1 MSEPNLHSGHRDRL
15 RNRYQS
21 QGLDGF
27 DDHNVL
33 ELLLCYAIPRKDVNE
48 LAHRLIRHF
57 GSLSA
62 VFDAELSELVAV
74 EGIGER
80 SATLIRLVID
90 LNRRYLIDKGRQQK
104 QISLAETRAAGEF
117 FLPYFY
123 GLTEERVYVAFLDDK
138 FRLLSCR
145 SLFEGGLNYAP
156 VSVRKLVECAITL
169 RATNLIIAHNHPAG
183 QALPSVEDRD
193 TTFALA
199 GALRAVELQLLDHII
214 VAGEEYISMEEYGYF
229 KPQTI
234 G

>member
-15 RNRYQS
+15 RSRYQK

-33 ELLLCYAIPRKDVNE
+33 ELLLCYAIPRKDVNA
-48 LAHRLIRHF
+48 LAHQLIRRF

-62 VFDAELSELVAV
+62 VFDAAPEDLMTV

-80 SATLIRLVID
+80 SATLIKLVID
-90 LNRRYLIDKGRQQK
+90 LNRRYLIEKGK
-104 QISLAETRAAGEF
+104 QRKQPCLSETRAAGEF

-123 GLTEERVYVAFLDDK
+123 GEKEERVYVAFLDDA

-145 SLFEGGLNYAP
+145 SLFEGGINYAP
-156 VSVRKLVECAITL
+156 VSVRKLVECAISL

-193 TTFALA
+193 TTIALA
-199 GALRAVELQLLDHII
+199 QALKVVELRLLDHII
-214 VAGEEYISMEEYGYF
+214 VAGEEYISMEEHGYF
-229 KPQTI
+229 SAK
-234 G
+234 